1 MEMELSVPMATNR
14 PLRCFLSG
22 VLLVAASLSAQTS
35 SSKTVRH
42 HRVAEPD
49 QSQPPE
55 LAQAETAIEKKD
67 YAAAELLL
75 KKVVGAQ
82 PANYQAWFDLGFVYN
97 ALGRNQESIDAYRQS
112 INAKPEV
119 FESNLNLGLSLAK
132 NKKPGAEDFLRA
144 ATRLKPQSHV
154 DEGHARAW
162 LGLGHLL
169 EEQDPDG
176 AVEAFRQAAAL
187 QPKDPEPRLS
197 AGLLLEKANK
207 FADAEEQYKQA
218 LVLDPSSQDGLVG
231 LANVYMRGRRF
242 PEAEEYLRKV
252 VSQRPNEAA
261 PHVQLG
267 RVLAADQKYDEAA
280 AELQAGLRIAPSDVE
295 AQSDL
300 ADVFMEASKFSDAE
314 AAYRSLLS
322 AHAENPELHYKLGRA
337 LMKQKKFPAAEQEFV
352 NAVKLKPDWGEA
364 YGDLAIAANEAKDYP
379 VAIQALDMR
388 AKFLP
393 EIPVGYFMRA
403 TAYDHL
409 RDFHQAAANYHL
421 FLQVAN
427 GKYPD
432 QEWQARHRLIT
443 IEPKK

>member
-1 MEMELSVPMATNR
+1 MDINSHFWRVLGGLLLAAT
-14 PLRCFLSG
+14 
-22 VLLVAASLSAQTS
+22 SLFAQTS

-42 HRVAEPD
+42 HRVVEPD
-49 QSQPPE
+49 PSQLPE
-55 LAQAETAIEKKD
+55 LAQAESAIEKKD
-67 YAAAELLL
+67 YAAAEPLL
-75 KKVVGAQ
+75 KKVVTAQ
-82 PANYQAWFDLGFVYN
+82 PVNYQAWFDLGFVYN
-97 ALGRNQESIDAYRQS
+97 ALGRSADSIAAYRQS
-112 INAKPEV
+112 VTAKPDV

-132 NKKPGAEDFLRA
+132 NKQPGAEEFLRA
-144 ATRLKPQSHV
+144 ATKLKPQSHA
-154 DEGHARAW
+154 DDGHARAW

-169 EEQDPDG
+169 EENDPDA

-197 AGLLLEKANK
+197 AGVLLEKENK

-218 LVLDPSSQDGLVG
+218 LALDPSSQDALVG
-231 LANVYMRGRRF
+231 LANVYMRGQRF

-267 RVLAADQKYDEAA
+267 RVLAADQKYDDAA
-280 AELQAGLRIAPSDVE
+280 AELQIGLKIAPGDVG

-300 ADVFMEASKFSDAE
+300 AGVFMEAGKFADAE
-314 AAYRSLLS
+314 AAYRALL
-322 AHAENPELHYKLGRA
+322 AGHAGDADLHHKLGQV
-337 LMKQKKFPAAEQEFV
+337 LMKQKKFPAAVQEFR
-352 NAVKLKPDWGEA
+352 NAVKLKPDWGAA
-364 YGDLAIAANEAKDYP
+364 YGDLAVAANETQDYAL
-379 VAIQALDMR
+379 AIKALDLR
-388 AKFLP
+388 AQYLP
-393 EIPVGYFMRA
+393 EIPVGYFLRA

-409 RDFHQAAANYHL
+409 RDYHQAAANYHL

>member
-1 MEMELSVPMATNR
+1 MDINR
-14 PLRCFLSG
+14 HLRRVLSG
-22 VLLVAASLSAQTS
+22 FLLATASLSAQVS

-42 HRVAEPD
+42 HRVAEQD

-55 LAQAETAIEKKD
+55 LAQAESAIEKKD
-67 YAAAELLL
+67 YVAAEPLL
-75 KKVVGAQ
+75 KKVVAAQ

-97 ALGRNQESIDAYRQS
+97 ALGRGEDSIAAYRQS
-112 INAKPEV
+112 VTVKPDL

-132 NKKPGAEDFLRA
+132 SKQPGAEEFLRA
-144 ATRLKPQSHV
+144 ATKLKPQSHV

-169 EEQDPDG
+169 EERDPG
-176 AVEAFRQAAAL
+176 AAVEAFRQAAAL

-197 AGLLLEKANK
+197 AGLLLEKENK

-218 LVLDPSSQDGLVG
+218 MGLDPSSQDALVG
-231 LANVYMRGRRF
+231 LANVYMRGQRF
-242 PEAEEYLRKV
+242 PEAEDYLRKV
-252 VSQRPNEAA
+252 VSQRPNEAV
-261 PHVQLG
+261 PHIQLG

-280 AELQAGLRIAPSDVE
+280 AELQAGLKITPGDAG

-300 ADVFMEASKFSDAE
+300 ADVFMDAGKFAEAE

-322 AHAENPELHYKLGRA
+322 RHAENAELHHKLGQA

-352 NAVKLKPDWGEA
+352 NAVKLKPDWGAA
-364 YGDLAIAANEAKDYP
+364 YGDLAVAANETKDYAL
-379 VAIQALDMR
+379 AIKALDMR
-388 AKFLP
+388 AQYLP
-393 EIPVGYFMRA
+393 EIPVGYFLRA